1 MNERSPSRLELLR
14 FARRVIVQQ
23 ATAALAQIDQW
34 IADEERR
41 ETERHTGEAR
51 RPRTPEW
58 LMERGIGTGSP
69 PTRIHKGDCHMAK
82 GVRVKAITEEQARQA
97 LYAHIAACPHCD
109 PDTALQVVPE

>member
-14 FARRVIVQQ
+14 FARRVVAQQ
-23 ATAALAQIDQW
+23 ATTALTQLDRW

-41 ETERHTGEAR
+41 ETERRTGDAR
-51 RPRTPEW
+51 HPRTPEW

-69 PTRIHKGDCHMAK
+69 PARIHRGDCHMAK
-82 GVRVKAITEEQARQA
+82 GVRVKAITEEQARRA
-97 LYAHIAACPHCD
+97 LYACVAACPHCN